1 MVQQIVEKT
10 VGVVLLASGSAT
22 RMGQNKL
29 LLPLGESQ
37 TPCIRRVGEMLAE
50 WTTQVVVIYQD
61 EAVPTV
67 LADLNFQMFYNAQAD
82 KGQSEAIKLGVSQFW
97 DESVQGWL
105 FVMGDQPLLSRA
117 VCERLVTAFLAQE
130 VDVVVPCVG
139 AQSYAPVIFHR
150 DLKESLLKLEG
161 DCGAKGIVNQS
172 GVRVL
177 NIDFQEIDPFM
188 DMDTPETYRVIQD
201 KLIQLEMGGAEVEKE
216 I

>member
-1 MVQQIVEKT
+1 MVQQVVEKT
-10 VGVVLLASGSAT
+10 VGIVLLASGSAM

-29 LLPLGESQ
+29 LLPLGERQ
-37 TPCIRRVGEMLAE
+37 TPCIRWVGEMLSE
-50 WTTQVVVIYQD
+50 WSNQVVVIYRD
-61 EAVPTV
+61 EAVRTV
-67 LADLNFQMFYNAQAD
+67 LADLNFQMVYNEQAD

-97 DESVQGWL
+97 EASVQGWL

-117 VCERLVTAFLAQE
+117 VCERLVTAFLTQE
-130 VDVVVPCVG
+130 VDVVVPCVD

-161 DCGAKGIVNQS
+161 DRGAKGIVNQS

-188 DMDTPETYRVIQD
+188 DMDTPDAYEVIQD
-201 KLIQLEMGGAEVEKE
+201 KLIQLEMGGSRG
-216 I
+216 